1 MSIARQLLSI
11 AHAEEALVA
20 EGRTDELSALY
31 DDRDRLIALLPD
43 RMPAADIAVLEEAVA
58 VQRRCAEHLRAARDA
73 VAAEL
78 AHVDQGRT
86 TLRAYA
92 PAGFGPV
99 RTLDA
104 TG

>member
-1 MSIARQLLSI
+1 VSTSRQLLSL
-11 AHAEEALVA
+11 AHAEEALLA
-20 EGRTDELSALY
+20 EGRTDELAALY
-31 DDRDRLIALLPD
+31 DDRDRLIAQLPQ
-43 RMPAADIAVLEEAVA
+43 RLPAPEIAVLEEAVA
-58 VQRRCAEHLRAARDA
+58 VQRRCAEQLRAARDA

-78 AHVDQGRT
+78 VHVDQGRT

-92 PAGFGPV
+92 PAGVGPV